1 MEDTFESLEDEDL
14 EEEAGEA
21 VEAILFEVTKGE
33 TCSRL
38 PPVLCRCVCSV
49 RSVSTSS
56 WLPVTP
62 LHLLFCPPIS
72 ITPCPFIPRLSFLLP
87 GQLGKA
93 PVVSMQPEGVSML
106 HPPHTS
112 LLLHNI

>member
-62 LHLLFCPPIS
+62 LHLLFCPSLPVHPS
-72 ITPCPFIPRLSFLLP
+72 PSLLVPSFLVCHSSF
-87 GQLGKA
+87 QVNWA
-93 PVVSMQPEGVSML
+93 R
-106 HPPHTS
+106 
-112 LLLHNI
+112 LLLSQCSQKG